1 MYMIEASLS
10 VLAAWIVWNFMW
22 KKTILDTA
30 RDYLFDL
37 RDTSREW
44 FIKEGYGV
52 DNKSYNTLRMLINV
66 YLRHLEKMSLLD
78 FLLAPIDS
86 NSQEYKKVAEELNAA
101 FNTGDKKVDYFMKC
115 IRIEAFNAVSSFMV
129 LRNFPAC
136 VIVSIAAVV
145 KLIQTI
151 LQSLATVITPTKRE
165 RTIGVRMVVASLIA
179 VISLCPAFS
188 KTRVEAYTS
197 YEEAQA

>member
-1 MYMIEASLS
+1 MYMIGASLS

-37 RDTSREW
+37 RDSSRAW
-44 FIKEGYGV
+44 FIKEGYGI

-86 NSQEYKKVAEELNAA
+86 NSEEYKKVAEELNAA
-101 FNTGDKKVDYFMKC
+101 FNTGDKKVDNFMKC
-115 IRIEAFNAVSSFMV
+115 VRVEAFNAVSSFMV
-129 LRNFPAC
+129 LRNFPAL

-145 KLIQTI
+145 KLVQIVF
-151 LQSLATVITPTKRE
+151 QSLSNAITSKKRE
-165 RTIGVRMVVASLIA
+165 SAIGLRVVAASLIA